1 MANENNNTRSYNSSK
16 KGPELGKV
24 PEKLIKEQLKLP
36 PQAVETERGLLG
48 VLLTHEHSFD
58 EVCQQLIP
66 EVFYLKIHQ
75 YIYEAIS
82 ELSLA
87 QKSIDS
93 ITVAEQLKKNGKFE
107 EVGGYEYLA
116 ELADIGTSAVSL
128 GEYADIIYDKFLA
141 RDLIRIASSIESQA
155 FNDGTEIKNLMEYAE
170 GQMFELNQRRVKK
183 EVTKVKDVLN
193 EVVDRIRA
201 AKQNDGGFTGLRT
214 SFDKLDE
221 YTNGWQPSTLNIIAA
236 RPAMGK
242 TAFVLRNKTKEVS
255 LD

>member
-48 VLLTHEHSFD
+48 VLLTHEHAFD

-93 ITVAEQLKKNGKFE
+93 ITVAEQLKKNGKFDDE
-107 EVGGYEYLA
+107 CNINNKQE
-116 ELADIGTSAVSL
+116 IG
-128 GEYADIIYDKFLA
+128 
-141 RDLIRIASSIESQA
+141 
-155 FNDGTEIKNLMEYAE
+155 
-170 GQMFELNQRRVKK
+170 
-183 EVTKVKDVLN
+183 
-193 EVVDRIRA
+193 
-201 AKQNDGGFTGLRT
+201 
-214 SFDKLDE
+214 
-221 YTNGWQPSTLNIIAA
+221 
-236 RPAMGK
+236 
-242 TAFVLRNKTKEVS
+242 RN
-255 LD
+255 